1 MRILG
6 TFSIL
11 FGAGLI
17 VLSFWGISQEMR
29 SGSLFNSIGTI
40 IAFGIMIAGA
50 CTAWFAGS
58 TISMKRIHDRSAASS
73 GELLDL
79 PDHLQE
85 EDMKYAL
92 SFFTIFCGYVAFV
105 VAALVILWSIYS
117 LYSIVQIVHD
127 ATPDLMVILLVE
139 CAFLA
144 GSVITLTYC
153 IRKLFFR

>member
-1 MRILG
+1 MRVLG

-17 VLSFWGISQEMR
+17 VLSFWGISQEMK
-29 SGSLFNSIGTI
+29 SGTLFNSIGTI
-40 IAFGIMIAGA
+40 IAFGIMIAGT
-50 CTAWFAGS
+50 CTAWFAGR
-58 TISMKRIHDRSAASS
+58 TISMKRIHDRSTASS

-79 PDHLQE
+79 PEHLVE
-85 EDMKYAL
+85 EDLKYAL
-92 SFFTIFCGYVAFV
+92 PVFTIVCGYVAFV
-105 VAALVILWSIYS
+105 VSALVILWSIYS
-117 LYSIVQIVHD
+117 LYSLVQIVHE
-127 ATPDLMVILLVE
+127 ASPDLMVILLIE